1 MRASAAH
8 ASDDTDQ
15 RQTGDAR
22 NGTRSCRWEITRAPV
37 TTAFC
42 HVVPA
47 GPRLRLVACAL
58 LA

>member
-15 RQTGDAR
+15 RQTAGDDQLSATSYTA
-22 NGTRSCRWEITRAPV
+22 GTS
-37 TTAFC
+37 
-42 HVVPA
+42 
-47 GPRLRLVACAL
+47 PRLRLVACAL